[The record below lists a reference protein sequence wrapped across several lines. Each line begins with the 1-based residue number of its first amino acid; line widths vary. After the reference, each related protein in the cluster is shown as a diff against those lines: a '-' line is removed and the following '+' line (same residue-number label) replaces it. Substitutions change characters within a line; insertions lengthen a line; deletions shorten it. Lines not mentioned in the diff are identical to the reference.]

1 MSRLFSAEAD
11 GPDARPALFAV
22 VSLMLLLLPA
32 LLMTTAGD
40 GLTGLGL
47 AVPPG
52 GAAPPLPH
60 AGPLR
65 ALSVEVGPGG
75 WALRAEVRS
84 TDAHSLGAPSAL
96 REERGD
102 GLGALQG
109 ALRRL
114 KALDPA
120 QTRLSLRPDPDRPAQ
135 AVVALIDAVSADLE
149 GELFPEVVL
158 EAQASAAPAAPVGEA
173 AP

>member
-1 MSRLFSAEAD
+1 MSRWFSAEAPA
-11 GPDARPALFAV
+11 PDARPALFAV

-60 AGPLR
+60 PGPLR
-65 ALSVEVGPGG
+65 ALRVELAPEG
-75 WALRAEVRS
+75 WRLVAELRS
-84 TDAHSLGAPSAL
+84 TDAHSLGAPSV
-96 REERGD
+96 ERAEAGV
-102 GLGALQG
+102 GLAALQA

-120 QTRLSLRPDPDRPAQ
+120 QTRLRLQPDPARSAQ
-135 AVVALIDAVSADLE
+135 EVVALIDAVSADLE

-158 EAQASAAPAAPVGEA
+158 EARPAGGGP
-173 AP
+173 